1 MRKIYII
8 ILVVA
13 LIIGGYWVVNNK
25 NQNTFTYQENNQ
37 RVSTKKQ
44 LESFEKGEQSYQ
56 IVLLY
61 KKGCKVCKRWQYKIV
76 SELKKTKNNNTA
88 YIEVSEEIPEY
99 LLEKVEPEYISGV
112 KVPYLLIFKNK
123 SYNPVFWGRINSED
137 SLDDFKAYLEKIE

>member
-8 ILVVA
+8 VLIIA
-13 LIIGGYWVVNNK
+13 LIAGGYWLVNNK

-37 RVSTKKQ
+37 QISTKKQ
-44 LESFEKGEQSYQ
+44 LESFEEGKQSYQ

-61 KKGCKVCKRWQYKIV
+61 KKGCKVCKRWQRKIV
-76 SELKKTKNNNTA
+76 PELEDTKNNTA

-99 LLEKVEPEYISGV
+99 LSEKVAPEYISGV
-112 KVPYLLIFKNK
+112 KVPYILIFKNK

-137 SLDDFKAYLEKIE
+137 RLEDLRTFLGKIE

>member
-13 LIIGGYWVVNNK
+13 LIIGVYWVVNNK

-61 KKGCKVCKRWQYKIV
+61 KKGCKVCKKWQYKIV
-76 SELKKTKNNNTA
+76 PELKKIKNNNIA

-99 LLEKVEPEYISGV
+99 LLEKVEPEYVSGV

-123 SYNPVFWGRINSED
+123 SYNPVLWGRINSED
-137 SLDDFKAYLEKIE
+137 RLDEFKTYLEKIE